1 MIKKKFINPG
11 AYSIFINQMQNDGL
25 KQKEV
30 AHIMDID
37 APSYLSAIKRGD
49 ANPSYALALKTD
61 VALKSYFHTN
71 ETYKRHLRKVVE
83 VYETESL
90 VDWLEFHEDLEYFTY
105 ELGWSMPHFNKYIT
119 EKLRDKTI
127 KFITVADLS
136 WCVDEWEDNHIG
148 DFNPSKKTFYSN
160 LYKRSED
167 E

>member
-1 MIKKKFINPG
+1 MIKKKFVNPG
-11 AYSIFINQMQNDGL
+11 AYSIFVNQLQKDGL
-25 KQKEV
+25 SQKEV

-37 APSYLSAIKRGD
+37 PPSYLSAIKRGD
-49 ANPSYALALKTD
+49 ANPSYSLAERTD
-61 VALKSYFHTN
+61 VALKTYFHLN
-71 ETYKRHLRKVVE
+71 EDYKRHLRKIAE
-83 VYETESL
+83 VYEPESL
-90 VDWLEFHEDLEYFTY
+90 VEWLEFHEDLEYFAY
-105 ELGWSMPHFNKYIT
+105 ELGWSMPLFNKYIT